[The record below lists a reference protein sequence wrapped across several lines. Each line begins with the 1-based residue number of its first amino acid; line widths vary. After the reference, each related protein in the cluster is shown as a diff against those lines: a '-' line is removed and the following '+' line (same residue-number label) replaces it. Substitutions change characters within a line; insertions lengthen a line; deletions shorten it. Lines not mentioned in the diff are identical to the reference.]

1 MKTLYVYVSPL
12 DAHRRLFSKAL
23 TVAKMLKT
31 EVLQE
36 QGALFFAAFNESA
49 DAILLVQAHDHTIY
63 DCNRRAVELF
73 EVPSKAHLIGRV
85 ITDLQTSPIPAE
97 LMTQDRQRLE
107 QGETVTHE
115 HTYKTYKGIA
125 FWGNVVTKQLKVGSE
140 VINLVR
146 ITDITRYKRAEEA
159 RKKSELRY
167 KDLVINASDIVC
179 LTDKNGYITYI
190 NPVGLRISGYDRDE
204 VIGKHFTELI
214 APESRLAAKRFYTIQ
229 FQRKIHNTYFECAF
243 YTKQGKRVEVGQNVQ
258 LILEEEEVAGF
269 QTIARDITERKQ
281 IIATLEERERLYRAA
296 YDDNPLM
303 LFTLAQDSTILAVN
317 QSGAVQLGYKV
328 TELVGC
334 LVTKVIYDEDQAS
347 AIKFIKNALK
357 NSDKI
362 TKWELRKVCKNGTVI
377 WVRETARVLK
387 DRNNQEL
394 IFIVCEDVTDKKNA
408 ETRLKESEERYRY
421 LTANL
426 PQTSVMLFDR
436 DLKYILV
443 DGSLNDQQRL
453 RTIGIEGKSL
463 AEVHPHL
470 VEIFTPLYKRAFE
483 GDTSILEHQI
493 DGNFYTFQILP
504 VRNRERKVYAGML
517 VAQDITMRKAAE
529 ETLMLARDEA
539 EAANCAKSEFLAMMS
554 HEIRTPMNAIIGM
567 ISLLRNTPLS
577 NEQKEFVETIYSS
590 SDALLEIINDILDFS
605 KIESGKLEFSIDA
618 FDLAA
623 CVEDACNLFSPKAA
637 EKHIELICD
646 VSSNVPP
653 FIKSDAARLRQVI
666 INLLANAVKFTEK
679 GEVVCSV
686 ELMEINGLIAK
697 LLFTVRDTGIGIP
710 ADKFNRIFQP
720 FSQVDAY
727 SSRKHGGTG
736 LGTAIC
742 ERLVKLMGGKIW
754 FESEVGKGTAFHFTL
769 STPIA
774 SKEREVNE
782 QTAESLLKGKRV
794 IIVDD
799 NATSRRLLA
808 RQAEHWGMIVSAAAS
823 GSDALELMDAAQNL
837 SAPFDLAL
845 LDMNMPIQNG
855 VELAKTIR
863 RRYPNA
869 TIPMLLLSSASKS
882 EQEGIRAAESLFAGV
897 MLKPIRKNQLMNLIV
912 SALTPK
918 KTTEPD
924 KEQNEKSVESTTSTP
939 AKALSIL
946 LAEDHLVNQKLMM
959 AMLGK
964 LGYTMDLANNG
975 VEVLEKL
982 KSKHYDVILMDI
994 QMPEMD
1000 GVEATKRII
1009 AEYPPE
1015 SRPKIIAVTAHA
1027 LKGDREKYLALGMD
1041 DYLSKPVSIDAMRG
1055 MLEKWSRG
1063 TLSSKKSEEVSSQ
1076 QFSDVL
1082 LNLETIS
1089 MLRQLGGATE
1099 LPVLEELVVIFM
1111 RNAPLQLEQL
1121 AAAVKMRDYKSLKE
1135 VVHALKGACM
1145 NVGAA
1150 RMSSVCIAI
1159 EQAAQA
1165 QAIDVVARYLET
1177 LNRVYSETVAA
1188 MKKHL

>member
-1 MKTLYVYVSPL
+1 MPIFQPL
-12 DAHRRLFSKAL
+12 IAACSTALTFSKMLEVFQERDALFSA
-23 TVAKMLKT
+23 V
-31 EVLQE
+31 
-36 QGALFFAAFNESA
+36 FNESA
-49 DAILLVQAHDHTIY
+49 DAILLVHAHNNIIY

-73 EVPSKAHLIGRV
+73 EVPSKAHLIGKTL
-85 ITDLQTSPIPAE
+85 TDLQNDPTPDKQIE
-97 LMTQDRQRLE
+97 QDRWLLA
-107 QGETVTHE
+107 QGETITRE
-115 HTYKTYKGIA
+115 HTYKTHRGTT
-125 FWGNVVTKQLKVGSE
+125 FLGNITAKQLKVGGE
-140 VINLVR
+140 VINFVR

-159 RKKSELRY
+159 RRESERRY
-167 KDLVINASDIVC
+167 KELIINANDIVF
-179 LTDKNGYITYI
+179 LTDKNGHFTYV
-190 NPVGLRISGYDRDE
+190 NPVGLRISGYDLDE

-214 APESRLAAKRFYTIQ
+214 APEWRLAAKRFYTVQ
-229 FQRKIHNTYFECAF
+229 FHRRTLNTYFEYAF
-243 YTKQGKRVEVGQNVQ
+243 YTKDGKRIEVGQNAQ
-258 LILEEEEVAGF
+258 LIIENGEVIGF
-269 QTIARDITERKQ
+269 QAIARDITERKQ
-281 IIATLEERERLYRAA
+281 IIAALEERERLYRAS

-303 LFTLAQDSTILAVN
+303 LFTLAQDGTILAVN
-317 QSGAVQLGYKV
+317 QSGAGQLGYKV

-334 LVTKVIYDEDQAS
+334 LLTKVVLDEDQAS
-347 AIKFIKNALK
+347 AMKFIKNALK
-357 NSDKI
+357 NPNKI
-362 TKWELRKVCKNGTVI
+362 TNWELRKVRKNGSVI

-453 RTIGIEGKSL
+453 RSVGIEGKSL

-470 VEIFTPLYKRAFE
+470 AEIFTPLYKKAFE
-483 GDTSILEHQI
+483 GHTSILEHQI

-504 VRNRERKVYAGML
+504 VRNRDRKVYAGMV

-539 EAANCAKSEFLAMMS
+539 EAANRAKSEFLAMMS

-605 KIESGKLEFSIDA
+605 KIESGKLELSVDA
-618 FDLAA
+618 FDLAE
-623 CVEDACNLFSPKAA
+623 CVEEACNLFSPKAA

-646 VSSNVPP
+646 IPSTVPP
-653 FIKSDAARLRQVI
+653 FIKSDASRLRQVL

-686 ELMEINGLIAK
+686 ELMEINGLIAE
-697 LLFTVRDTGIGIP
+697 LRFTVRDTGIGIP
-710 ADKFNRIFQP
+710 SDKFHRIFQP

-769 STPIA
+769 SAPIA
-774 SKEREVNE
+774 PKQRAVG
-782 QTAESLLKGKRV
+782 QQAAESLLKGKRV

-799 NATSRRLLA
+799 NATNRRLLA
-808 RQAEHWGMIVSAAAS
+808 LQSERWGMVASATAS
-823 GSDALELMDAAQNL
+823 GSDAIELMDAAETL

-845 LDMNMPIQNG
+845 LDMNMPVQNG
-855 VELAKTIR
+855 VELAKFIR
-863 RRYPNA
+863 KRYPNS
-869 TIPMLLLSSASKS
+869 TIPILLLSSASKS
-882 EQEGIRAAESLFAGV
+882 EQDGIRGAESLFAGI
-897 MLKPIRKNQLMNLIV
+897 MLKPVRKNQLLNLIV
-912 SALTPK
+912 SALSPK
-918 KTTEPD
+918 TKTEPEA
-924 KEQNEKSVESTTSTP
+924 EQEEKSVKSATPTPP

-964 LGYTMDLANNG
+964 LGYSPDLANNG

-982 KSKHYDVILMDI
+982 KSKRYDVILMDI

-1000 GVEATKRII
+1000 GVEATQRII

-1041 DYLSKPVSIDAMRG
+1041 DYLSKPVSIDAIRG
-1055 MLEKWSRG
+1055 MLEKWSG
-1063 TLSSKKSEEVSSQ
+1063 GAFSSEKNEMMSGQ
-1076 QFSDVL
+1076 QFSDAI
-1082 LNLETIS
+1082 LNLETIA

-1099 LPVLEELVVIFM
+1099 SPVLEELVEIFM

-1121 AAAVKMRDYKSLKE
+1121 AASVKAGDYKTLKE
-1135 VVHALKGACM
+1135 VAHGLKGACM
-1145 NVGAA
+1145 NIGAA
-1150 RMSSVCIAI
+1150 RMSSICIAI
-1159 EQAAQA
+1159 EQAAQS
-1165 QAIDVVARYLET
+1165 QALELVARYLET
-1177 LNRVYSETVAA
+1177 LNRVYSETTAA